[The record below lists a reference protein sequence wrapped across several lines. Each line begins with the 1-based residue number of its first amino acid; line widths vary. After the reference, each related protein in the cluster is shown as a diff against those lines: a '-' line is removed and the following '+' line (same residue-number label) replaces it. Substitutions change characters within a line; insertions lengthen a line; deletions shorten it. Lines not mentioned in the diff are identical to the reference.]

1 MKGKKKERKCE
12 VCCFGDTF
20 STEPP
25 PPGRGQMKVP
35 HPRKGD
41 LAAARSRT
49 VSGLGEAKQLVLV
62 IAAPGVSPEAKCF

>member
-1 MKGKKKERKCE
+1 MKCAALG
-12 VCCFGDTF
+12 TLLAQ
-20 STEPP
+20 ST
-25 PPGRGQMKVP
+25 PGRGQMKVP

-49 VSGLGEAKQLVLV
+49 VSRLGEAKQLVLV